1 MKTGPRQLGNLVNLK
16 RSQPSSPDGTEMVQA
31 TPPKTSGQKAELATM
46 LGTFLQIMKGYG
58 KNEQNLDAMISAFE
72 WALADYPHDDIKA
85 AMGQWLRTS
94 NEVPT
99 PADIIAIIDPPAPAL
114 DKTVYLA
121 LKKKGTISLWEQDY
135 ITAFERGSVSAW
147 KKG

>member
-1 MKTGPRQLGNLVNLK
+1 
-16 RSQPSSPDGTEMVQA
+16 
-31 TPPKTSGQKAELATM
+31 M
-46 LGTFLQIMKGYG
+46 LGQFLQILRGFG
-58 KNEQNLDAMISAFE
+58 KTADNLESMIMGFE

-85 AMGQWLRTS
+85 AMGKWLRTS

-99 PADIIAIIDPPAPAL
+99 PADIIAIIDPPPPAL
-114 DKTVYLA
+114 DKTVYLS

-147 KKG
+147 RKSQ

>member
-1 MKTGPRQLGNLVNLK
+1 MTDGPRQLGNLVNLK
-16 RSQPSSPDGTEMVQA
+16 RSHPSSPSGTEMVQ
-31 TPPKTSGQKAELATM
+31 TTKTSEQRAELATM
-46 LGTFLQIMKGYG
+46 LGQFLQILRGFG
-58 KNEQNLDAMISAFE
+58 KTADNLESMIMGFE

-85 AMGQWLRTS
+85 AMGKWLRTS

-99 PADIIAIIDPPAPAL
+99 PADIIAIIDPPPPAL
-114 DKTVYLA
+114 DKTVYLS

-147 KKG
+147 RKSQ